1 MRVCVVA
8 CLLTLGLPLSALTVK
23 PLSFAELVHE
33 SAAVVHG
40 RVTDVRGQWTAD
52 RRGIES
58 LVVVEVFDYLK
69 GGLGEEV
76 TVRVPGGQVGTFV
89 NIIPGAPRF
98 AEGDRVVLFLKVNG
112 PTVPVV
118 TGTSQGVYRV
128 STDPSS
134 GALLVVPPLVDTGTP
149 APTPRGDLARRPLA
163 LPAFADAV
171 RRAEAAR

>member
-1 MRVCVVA
+1 MRLLLSICVI
-8 CLLTLGLPLSALTVK
+8 LTGLPLSALTVK
-23 PLSFAELVHE
+23 PLSFPELVSE

-40 RVTDVRGQWTAD
+40 RVAEVRGQWTAD

-58 LVVVEVFDYLK
+58 LVVVRAIDYLK
-69 GGLGEEV
+69 GRWGSEV

-89 NIIPGAPRF
+89 NLIPGAPKLI
-98 AEGDRVVLFLKVNG
+98 AGDEVVLFLKTDG
-112 PTVPVV
+112 PTVPVI

-128 STDPSS
+128 HADAS
-134 GALLVVPPLVDTGTP
+134 GGLTIVPPPVEGATALLS
-149 APTPRGDLARRPLA
+149 RGDPGRRPLS

>member
-1 MRVCVVA
+1 MRVLAAA
-8 CLLTLGLPLSALTVK
+8 CLLTLGAPLSALTVK

-40 RVTDVRGQWTAD
+40 RVTDVRPQWTAD

-58 LVVVEVFDYLK
+58 LVVVEAYDYLK
-69 GGLGEEV
+69 GGLGEAV
-76 TVRVPGGQVGTFV
+76 IVRVPGGQVGTFV
-89 NIIPGAPRF
+89 NIIPGAPRLVV
-98 AEGDRVVLFLKVNG
+98 GDRVVLFLKVNG

-128 STDPSS
+128 TTDPAS
-134 GALLVVPPLVDTGTP
+134 GALLVVPPLIEPGASASTT
-149 APTPRGDLARRPLA
+149 RGDVARRPLA

-171 RRAEAAR
+171 RRAETAR